1 MPPRPSWRLG
11 FRRRSSASSAAVS
24 QDEARETSA
33 RAATR
38 RSGSGFGGAGF
49 FVNLRE
55 GQLPGGDFFTSGS
68 KGRFDAAARALDEPP
83 KVAVAMVAYPNTKNF
98 AQPNE
103 ISESER
109 EAGC

>member
-11 FRRRSSASSAAVS
+11 CRRMSSASWAAVS
-24 QDEARETSA
+24 QEEARETSA

-55 GQLPGGDFFTSGS
+55 GQLRGWDFFHGRFQGS
-68 KGRFDAAARALDEPP
+68 FDAAARALDEPP
-83 KVAVAMVAYPNTKNF
+83 KVAVAMLSYPNTKNF

>member
-1 MPPRPSWRLG
+1 M
-11 FRRRSSASSAAVS
+11 S

-38 RSGSGFGGAGF
+38 RSGCSGSGFGGAGF

-55 GQLPGGDFFTSGS
+55 GQLPGWDFFHGRFQ
-68 KGRFDAAARALDEPP
+68 GRFDAAARALDEPP
-83 KVAVAMVAYPNTKNF
+83 KVAVAMLIYPNTKNF

>member
-1 MPPRPSWRLG
+1 M
-11 FRRRSSASSAAVS
+11 SSASCAAVS

-38 RSGSGFGGAGF
+38 RSGSPPPGFGGAGF

-55 GQLPGGDFFTSGS
+55 GQLPGWDFFHGRFQR
-68 KGRFDAAARALDEPP
+68 RFDAAARALDEPP
-83 KVAVAMVAYPNTKNF
+83 KVAVAMLVYPNTKNF

-103 ISESER
+103 SANQSAKQAVR
-109 EAGC
+109 CNLGRAKGS